1 MREKHVW
8 SESKRYLG
16 GRLKWFFSK
25 DNLTN
30 HDWKQ
35 ALHRLDQLTILP
47 PEPLRWL
54 SEQQIIYLLI
64 RLFIWRAIILVGQ
77 TYCSFFDI
85 QKVESLRSLYIVQAE
100 NRLAL
105 LTNIEYQII
114 CVFDSNDC
122 QTRNCCLVSRDP
134 YSNRQCWLACLEQKR
149 WQNSLIHMTPRL
161 KWENTLKIF
170 TCGAIENMG
179 VDLSEW
185 ST

>member
-64 RLFIWRAIILVGQ
+64 RLFIWRAIILVDQ
-77 TYCSFFDI
+77 THCSFFDI

-122 QTRNCCLVSRDP
+122 QTRNYCCLVSRDP
-134 YSNRQCWLACLEQKR
+134 YSNRHLHVWSRNDDRIPWSIWHL
-149 WQNSLIHMTPRL
+149 
-161 KWENTLKIF
+161 
-170 TCGAIENMG
+170 
-179 VDLSEW
+179 DLRVCAESSYSTFW
-185 ST
+185 S